1 MKLTERLR
9 HYVTGAIERGEA
21 TPVHVVAPEFS
32 GGKWFLRLRHKL
44 GFVSAAVILPG
55 DGGEETQKAAR
66 VALELW
72 SKDYSVGQIRE
83 ITGFDFFL
91 SDSIPAGK

>member
-9 HYVTGAIERGEA
+9 HHVTGAIE
-21 TPVHVVAPEFS
+21 PEFS

-44 GFVSAAVILPG
+44 GFVATAVILPG

-72 SKDYSVGQIRE
+72 NKDHSVGQIRE
-83 ITGFDFFL
+83 MTGFDFFL